1 MQEYEV
7 AYGGVQ
13 AEPLQNAELLG
24 LGEADLVA
32 AEQLALQF
40 LVSVEP
46 EHEEIIDLDE
56 PE

>member
-13 AEPLQNAELLG
+13 EEPLQNAELLG
-24 LGEADLVA
+24 PGEADLVA
-32 AEQLALQF
+32 VEQLALQF

-46 EHEEIIDLDE
+46 EHEEIIDLAE